1 VGIIRC
7 VNISL
12 LGSDTL
18 DFTCCELAG
27 INILLKVINC
37 VILYYDLDG
46 IAIKIGSD
54 CESGLKRTL
63 IREAESLLQ
72 FLHGAHLDFVNLI
85 NSITKHINA
94 KITR

>member
-27 INILLKVINC
+27 INIILKVVNC
-37 VILYYDLDG
+37 VILYYELDG
-46 IAIKIGSD
+46 VAIKIGSN

-63 IREAESLLQ
+63 IREAGSLLH
-72 FLHGAHLDFVNLI
+72 FVHGAHLNFVNLI

-94 KITR
+94 KIAR